1 MANPKAPKKGGN
13 SSQPPKKKGGFNPGA
28 RKHMGSE
35 AYKGRMKK
43 IKSDL
48 IHKAKVKKD
57 YAKVLKQEQDNTPEF
72 YKKIFGARTI
82 DDDGNVVA
90 YKPEGG
96 EDKSDDEDQTGSAA
110 SGSENEFEVDLD
122 ASEEDSSDD
131 DGDDDDE
138 ESEDQRSS
146 KKRKAQSGV
155 KGGKKKGDEPQKK
168 HKPNPFKGAIE
179 KRERDMKAQQ
189 EAREG
194 PTEDEGPGATTGG
207 GPRNSSSAVVSWPRP
222 VAPVALSSRSLAARR
237 AKEDARQGREK
248 YFAKRQKQSAKLRQ
262 KTERGQPKLGNHIQ
276 MLLGKIKQDVKK
288 NETRVPARRP
298 GNKKKPQA

>member
-131 DGDDDDE
+131 DDDDGDDE

-146 KKRKAQSGV
+146 KKRKAQSGA

-189 EAREG
+189 EARE
-194 PTEDEGPGATTGG
+194 
-207 GPRNSSSAVVSWPRP
+207 
-222 VAPVALSSRSLAARR
+222 AARR